1 MLSPGLRIA
10 VGTPIAERPRT
21 DPYVPNS
28 GIRFLPPVVDGE
40 ASVEVGLDTRPL
52 LPSRTPSGPCDAL
65 SRLGVQSVAP
75 GFAFPSVPPPLA
87 PPAPPPVARLCS
99 SASQLLSPSV
109 TSHVRHRRLRLLT
122 SGECVAFVRLHGP
135 ARRRSRPARRETSR
149 FPRYKELTHVPG
161 SSTTPDRCSRYR
173 ASLVLPSAVST
184 ASASGRSNFRGS
196 NGWPLR
202 TPAGASDLP
211 SRTSTHGSGSDVVR

>member
-1 MLSPGLRIA
+1 VKRVSKSGWIPAPCCLPVRDPGHVTRFPGSESRA
-10 VGTPIAERPRT
+10 WRP
-21 DPYVPNS
+21 VS
-28 GIRFLPPVVDGE
+28 RFPR
-40 ASVEVGLDTRPL
+40 S
-52 LPSRTPSGPCDAL
+52 
-65 SRLGVQSVAP
+65 
-75 GFAFPSVPPPLA
+75 PPLA